1 LDTIV
6 AARHEVHQ
14 RPGAALSYHEVHINP
29 VDISWSAKP
38 SAGGAVFSG
47 MDSDNISFLLFHD
60 DHGHWFAAPPAFQT
74 LLRHPIGR
82 GSTRGEAIADLLAHP
97 EFIHRAKKGEWSPDP
112 RLADFVEVPA
122 PKWTTWTPFMSVDF
136 LAEAADEARAETTR
150 APGRGHAGGADVRSL
165 R

>member
-1 LDTIV
+1 
-6 AARHEVHQ
+6 
-14 RPGAALSYHEVHINP
+14 
-29 VDISWSAKP
+29 
-38 SAGGAVFSG
+38 

-97 EFIHRAKKGEWSPDP
+97 EFIERAKKGEWSPDP
-112 RLADFVEVPA
+112 RLADFVEMPA

-136 LAEAADEARAETTR
+136 LEEAAKAAREETTG
-150 APGRGHAGGADVRSL
+150 APGRGHTGSADVRSL